1 MPNII
6 HAADFHIGA
15 KFDFLPSDRA
25 AEAVSL
31 QLSALQE
38 LISYAASS
46 AADAVLIAGDL
57 FDTPDVRPQISSA
70 VFAVLAKCPC
80 PIFLSPGN
88 HDYYHAGSPYAT
100 QPLPANLHVFTDR
113 VLTPAS
119 LDDGQTVIWG
129 AAFQDN
135 KAVISLEAP
144 LDPSKINICLMHGEL
159 GGTGGYNSIS
169 ESAVIGSRFD
179 YIALGHNHRFSGV
192 FRIGQTALSC
202 PGCFSATSSDEL
214 GVKGF
219 LTGSIEKGD
228 VSLTLRPSEA
238 VEFAEL
244 SLPMA
249 GLYSDKMLAEAM
261 LPLLPANPTRTCF
274 TVRLTGTR
282 MYEPNLAALS
292 RSLRHSFFHA
302 QVIDESSAMQ
312 DLYRYQAEDGLR
324 GTVTRDFRTRIEA
337 NSQDEK
343 SCAKL
348 TLALEY
354 ALAAL
359 DGRDLDE

>member
-1 MPNII
+1 MPHII

-15 KFDFLPSDRA
+15 KFDFLPPDRA
-25 AEAVSL
+25 AKAVSL
-31 QLSALQE
+31 QLSALQ
-38 LISYAASS
+38 SFVTYAGSCG
-46 AADAVLIAGDL
+46 ADAVLIAGDL

-70 VFAVLAKCPC
+70 VFALLAKCPC

-88 HDYYHAGSPYAT
+88 HDYYHAHSPYAT
-100 QPLPANLHVFTDR
+100 QPLPHNLHVFTGR
-113 VLTPAS
+113 TLEPVS
-119 LDDGQTVIWG
+119 LDDGKTVIWG

-135 KAVISLEAP
+135 QAVISLEAP

-192 FRIGQTALSC
+192 FRIGETSLSC
-202 PGCFSATSSDEL
+202 PGCFSATSSHET
-214 GVKGF
+214 GIKGY
-219 LTGSIEKGD
+219 LCGRIEKGD

-238 VEFAEL
+238 LEFAEI
-244 SLPMA
+244 SLPMT
-249 GLYSDKMLAEAM
+249 GLQNDSMLANALLPM
-261 LPLLPANPTRTCF
+261 LPHPPSRICCA
-274 TVRLTGTR
+274 VHLTGTR
-282 MYEPNLAALS
+282 MYEPNLTALS

-312 DLYRYQAEDGLR
+312 DLYRYQDDDDLR
-324 GTVTRDFRTRIEA
+324 GTVTRDFMSRMEKCSR
-337 NSQDEK
+337 DEK

-359 DGRDLDE
+359 DGRELD